1 MEHPPL
7 SQSRFQFT
15 RAGLLTHGSRL
26 DRYLPI
32 PLPEHPLPEQ
42 QNSGTPVGQL
52 PVHSG
57 ATVTDSHRLPY

>member
-7 SQSRFQFT
+7 SQSSVQFT
-15 RAGLLTHGSRL
+15 RAGFLTHGSRL
-26 DRYLPI
+26 DRNLPI
-32 PLPEHPLPEQ
+32 PLTEQWYPL
-42 QNSGTPVGQL
+42 GQL